1 MYVRITGVK
10 STPDRIEQGIAN
22 FEQQVVPA
30 VRQQPGYMGAALLVN
45 RDTGDATGVTYWESL
60 DALNASEEMG
70 IQART
75 QAAGSMEAEVLDVD
89 RFEMVIA
96 ERLAGEAKSH
106 TFARANQLYAQP
118 GRIDE
123 LIAFMRDNA
132 ASVMQQKGC
141 RALLMGVNRMTGRCF
156 VNSIWESAADREAS
170 EAAVTGLRKKAGE
183 VAGGQASVT
192 LGEVAFVEL
201 KQPAPRV

>member
-1 MYVRITGVK
+1 MYVRITSVK
-10 STPDRIEQGIAN
+10 SAPDRIEQGIAN

-30 VRQQPGYMGAALLVN
+30 VRQQPGYAGAALLVN
-45 RDTGDATGVTYWESL
+45 RDTGEAAGVTYWESL

-70 IQART
+70 IQARS
-75 QAAGSMEAEVLDVD
+75 QAAGSMEADVLDVD

-96 ERLAGEAKSH
+96 ERVAGEAKSH
-106 TFARANQLYAQP
+106 TFARVNQLYAQP

-132 ASVMQQKGC
+132 ASVIQQKGC

-183 VAGGQASVT
+183 VAGGQARVT